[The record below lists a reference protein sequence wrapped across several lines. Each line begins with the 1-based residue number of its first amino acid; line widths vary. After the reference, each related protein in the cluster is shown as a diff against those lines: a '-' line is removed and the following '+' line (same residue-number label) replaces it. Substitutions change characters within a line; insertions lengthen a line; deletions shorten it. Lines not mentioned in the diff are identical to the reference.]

1 MPQNRRTDNR
11 PDLYLFAKPL
21 PCDEPRVAP
30 SIRTW
35 VSVFPNSTPPRHG
48 MAKLATFSLASATMQ
63 SGLGTC
69 VRAHPTH
76 SRPPIYVTAGW
87 IIMCASARSAV
98 VVAHPPRFDLSC
110 AVCGVKRSYLR
121 IHVYAHATHTREIA
135 PIHLLPPRRKSHRI
149 NVRDQ
154 RLSISYRA
162 FLSISAAAY
171 NDGDS
176 KAADYEI
183 NARLATL
190 TTFARA
196 RGYDLSVLSWGRRGG
211 EWLFATRELPPF
223 APRRRV
229 SRRRWHFRYPSIDRS
244 DFRRNTS
251 AIQKFTFNFALN
263 MISLYNDRIF
273 YFV

>member
-1 MPQNRRTDNR
+1 MSLESLLRSERGFRYFSTAYR
-11 PDLYLFAKPL
+11 P
-21 PCDEPRVAP
+21 
-30 SIRTW
+30 
-35 VSVFPNSTPPRHG
+35 G

-69 VRAHPTH
+69 VRVPNTLALSDICHCRMDNNVCFSPIG
-76 SRPPIYVTAGW
+76 SCRCSPSAIRPIVHRAVVL
-87 IIMCASARSAV
+87 SART
-98 VVAHPPRFDLSC
+98 F
-110 AVCGVKRSYLR
+110 
-121 IHVYAHATHTREIA
+121 VYTYTRMQTHTREIA
-135 PIHLLPPRRKSHRI
+135 PTHLLPPRRKSHRI

-190 TTFARA
+190 ATFARVH
-196 RGYDLSVLSWGRRGG
+196 DLSVFPGEEGEGG
-211 EWLFATRELPPF
+211 WLFATRELSPF

-229 SRRRWHFRYPSIDRS
+229 SRRRWHFRYPSMNRS
-244 DFRRNTS
+244 DFKRNTS
-251 AIQKFTFNFALN
+251 AIQKFSFNFALYL
-263 MISLYNDRIF
+263 ISLSSSLCLTMWI
-273 YFV
+273 